1 MTRIKGLGFDFG
13 REFLLGKD
21 SGYVQKAQNG
31 LYFFMSSYHKFLTG
45 VQMDSQTWMMLSE
58 KYLAPTYA
66 RYPIV
71 LVKGRGTR
79 LWDMDGREYL
89 DFVSGLAV
97 CNLGHCHPKVV
108 KAIQDQAEKLIHVSN
123 FYYIEPQIRLASL
136 LCQYSFADNVFFSN
150 SGAEANEGGIKL
162 ARKHA
167 KEKMR
172 GDRYEIITMEHSFHG
187 RTLATLTAT
196 AQEKFHKGYSPLM
209 PGFKYVPFNDPEAVK
224 NAIDS
229 KTCAVL
235 VEPIQGEG
243 GVNCPSEGYLKTLR
257 KICDET
263 EILLIFDEVQVGM
276 GRTGKLFAYEH
287 EGVEPDML
295 TLAKSLA
302 GGVPIG
308 ALLIKKEIAESF
320 KPGDHASTFGG
331 NPLATAAGVAALTA
345 ILEEGMLENCK
356 KVGDYFFYKLKEMK
370 GRFPFIHEVRG
381 RGLIIGMELKVDGS
395 SIVKEM
401 MGRGILINCTMGNV
415 LRFLPPL
422 IVTQEEVDQMVRG
435 LEEVFQG
442 IAC

>member
-1 MTRIKGLGFDFG
+1 
-13 REFLLGKD
+13 
-21 SGYVQKAQNG
+21 
-31 LYFFMSSYHKFLTG
+31 
-45 VQMDSQTWMMLSE
+45 MLSE
-58 KYLAPTYA
+58 KYVAHTYA
-66 RYPIV
+66 RYPIL
-71 LVKGRGTR
+71 LVKGKGTR
-79 LWDMDGREYL
+79 VWDMEGKEYL

-108 KAIQDQAEKLIHVSN
+108 KALQDQAEKLIHVSN
-123 FYYIEPQIRLASL
+123 FYYIEPQIQLASL
-136 LCQYSFADNVFFSN
+136 LCKHSFADKVFFCN
-150 SGAEANEGGIKL
+150 SGAEANEGAMKL
-162 ARKHA
+162 ARKYA
-167 KEKMR
+167 KEKME

-209 PGFKYVPFNDPEAVK
+209 PGFKYIPFDDPGAVR

-229 KTCAVL
+229 KTCAIML
-235 VEPIQGEG
+235 EPIQGEG
-243 GVNCPSEGYLKTLR
+243 GVKCPSEGYLRALR
-257 KICDET
+257 EICDEKR
-263 EILLIFDEVQVGM
+263 ILLIFDEVQVGM

-320 KPGDHASTFGG
+320 GPGDHASTFGG

-345 ILEEGMLENCK
+345 ILEEGMLENCE
-356 KVGDYFFYKLKEMK
+356 KVGGYFLSRLEEIEQRY
-370 GRFPFIHEVRG
+370 PFVQEVRG
-381 RGLIIGMELKVDGS
+381 KGLILGMELKMEGG

-401 MGRGILINCTMGNV
+401 MRRGFLINCTMGNV

-422 IVTQEEVDQMVRG
+422 IVTEEEVDQMIG
-435 LEEVFQG
+435 ALEEVFKG
-442 IAC
+442 VS